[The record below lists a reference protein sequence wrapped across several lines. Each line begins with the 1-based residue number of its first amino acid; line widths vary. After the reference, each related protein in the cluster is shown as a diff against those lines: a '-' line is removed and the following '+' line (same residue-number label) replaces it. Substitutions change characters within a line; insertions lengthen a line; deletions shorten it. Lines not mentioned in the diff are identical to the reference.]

1 MLVDAKFVS
10 LEVQY
15 IDGTKIEANANKYTF
30 VWKKATKTNQDKLGA
45 RDEVVGGMKSELVPT
60 NQAKLTLPPLSSY
73 IKKKGDDLISHP
85 LSFLSFVFNFC
96 SNFSNCLYVFDYVV
110 PHGVCLICCK

>member
-1 MLVDAKFVS
+1 ML
-10 LEVQY
+10 E
-15 IDGTKIEANANKYTF
+15 G
-30 VWKKATKTNQDKLGA
+30 GA

-85 LSFLSFVFNFC
+85 LLLIANFISRVLTGVHGFLAAVFAHHF
-96 SNFSNCLYVFDYVV
+96 L
-110 PHGVCLICCK
+110 